1 MKLHYKVVC
10 VIKFKY
16 NINSGHQSS
25 YDGDIVGIGLHPYDW
40 TDRVRRV
47 WRGISLIPHGKAL
60 SPLDYTLT
68 LPDLPN
74 LPNPKCPVSGVHSNL
89 ILVEPS

>member
-16 NINSGHQSS
+16 NINSRHQSS

-47 WRGISLIPHGKAL
+47 WRGMSLFSRL
-60 SPLDYTLT
+60 SSTSL
-68 LPDLPN
+68 N
-74 LPNPKCPVSGVHSNL
+74 SSGGR
-89 ILVEPS
+89 